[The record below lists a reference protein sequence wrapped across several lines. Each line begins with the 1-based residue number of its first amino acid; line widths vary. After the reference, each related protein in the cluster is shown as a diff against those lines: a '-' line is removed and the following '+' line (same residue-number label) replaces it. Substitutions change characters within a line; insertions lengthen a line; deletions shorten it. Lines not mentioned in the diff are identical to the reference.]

1 MNIEGYRLVR
11 HNHPSNVRRGSLCT
25 YFRESVHVS
34 LPQSLP
40 QPYLNGV
47 SFLKFVNNLIYYIN
61 NN

>member
-1 MNIEGYRLVR
+1 MNIEGYRPVR

-40 QPYLNGV
+40 HSVFEWCLNFKV
-47 SFLKFVNNLIYYIN
+47 C
-61 NN
+61 

>member
-25 YFRESVHVS
+25 YFRD
-34 LPQSLP
+34 LYMYLYLNLYLN
-40 QPYLNGV
+40 PYWNGV
-47 SFLKFVNNLIYYIN
+47 SILKFVNNLIYYIN